1 MSETPES
8 IARQIAELESSL
20 SQPLPDPIHRLVA
33 QQLAALRQQHTAL
46 VTLNAAQTGDVRM
59 GDVAGRDVRKGA
71 EGTTDVSGTMY
82 GAAVGVNLGT
92 IMIASGSTVPPPA
105 SGAVSQASAEQ
116 IAVQRERL
124 ATHRATLATLLS
136 QQAILGSAN
145 APPAVAYGIR
155 EARTAIQR
163 IKDAL
168 RGWGVAVEDGLDD
181 V

>member
-1 MSETPES
+1 M
-8 IARQIAELESSL
+8 
-20 SQPLPDPIHRLVA
+20 
-33 QQLAALRQQHTAL
+33 
-46 VTLNAAQTGDVRM
+46 
-59 GDVAGRDVRKGA
+59 
-71 EGTTDVSGTMY
+71 SGTPR
-82 GAAVGVNLGT
+82 APPLAP
-92 IMIASGSTVPPPA
+92 APPPA
-105 SGAVSQASAEQ
+105 SRAAAQASAEQ

-124 ATHRATLATLLS
+124 ENHRATLATLLS

-163 IKDAL
+163 IKEAL